1 MKNKIFWFFSS
12 SIMISVTGKNVN
24 NFVKRLIK
32 NKINIIKLIPKSYK
46 EVYLVIDYNDLE
58 KIEAYKTIY
67 DIKIV
72 KYYGKLRFLKFIK
85 KNIFIISFLVI
96 GISIMYVLS
105 NIIFDIEVIHSNSK
119 IVNLIYSELDRH
131 GIKKYAFVKS
141 YNEIEK
147 IKEEILNDNKDSLE
161 WIEIIRE
168 GTKYTVRVEERI
180 INGRDEDGKQYNV
193 VAKKNAVIK
202 KIVAESGE
210 KVKNINTYVEKGE
223 VVISSDITLPSGEKV
238 SKGARGEVIGEVWYK
253 IDIEYPYVYKE
264 IKYTGKKKKVM
275 VFNFINKRIS
285 LFDFNKYK
293 SFNKNIK
300 TIFVNNFIPISL
312 VYEYQYETDI
322 IDEIYTYEEAKEK
335 AILEAKKKLLE
346 KNDSIKEITDVK
358 VLKEE
363 DLSSKIYLSLFI
375 VSNED
380 ITEYSDII
388 ADEYNNIEELS

>member
-141 YNEIEK
+141 YDEIEK

-264 IKYTGKKKKVM
+264 VKYTGRKKKVM

-285 LFDFNKYK
+285 LFDFDKYK

-312 VYEYQYETDI
+312 VYEYQYETNV

>member
-1 MKNKIFWFFSS
+1 MKNKIFRFFSS
-12 SIMISVTGKNVN
+12 SIKISVTGKNVN
-24 NFVKRLIK
+24 NFVKKLIK

-58 KIEAYKTIY
+58 KIKAYKTIY

-72 KYYGKLRFLKFIK
+72 KYYGKLRVLKFIK

-96 GISIMYVLS
+96 GIFIIYILS
-105 NIIFDIEVIHSNSK
+105 NVIFDIEVIHSNSK
-119 IVNLIYSELDRH
+119 IIDLIYNELENH
-131 GIKKYAFVKS
+131 GIKKYSFVKS
-141 YNEIEK
+141 YDEIEK
-147 IKEEILNDNKDSLE
+147 IKEEILDNNKDSLE

-168 GTKYTVRVEERI
+168 GTKYTIRVEERI
-180 INGRDEDGKQYNV
+180 INRRDEDGKQYNI

-210 KVKNINTYVEKGE
+210 KVKNINTYVKKGE
-223 VVISSDITLPSGEKV
+223 VVISSNITLPSGEKV
-238 SKGARGEVIGEVWYK
+238 SKGAKGEVIGEVWYK

-264 IKYTGKKKKVM
+264 VKYTGRKKKVM

-285 LFDFNKYK
+285 LFDFDKYK
-293 SFNKNIK
+293 SFNKNTK
-300 TIFVNNFIPISL
+300 TIFENNFIPISL
-312 VYEYQYETDI
+312 VYEYQYETNV
-322 IDEIYTYEEAKEK
+322 IDEIYIYEEAKEK
-335 AILEAKKKLLE
+335 AIDEAKKKLLE

-375 VSNED
+375 ACYED
-380 ITEYSDII
+380 ITEYSDVIV
-388 ADEYNNIEELS
+388 DENNNIEELL